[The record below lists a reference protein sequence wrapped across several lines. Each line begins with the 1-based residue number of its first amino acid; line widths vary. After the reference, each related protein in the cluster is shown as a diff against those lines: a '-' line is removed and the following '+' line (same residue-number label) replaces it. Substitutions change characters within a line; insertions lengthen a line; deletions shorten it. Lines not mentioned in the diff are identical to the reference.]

1 MKLSGTVVSMPKTV
15 DVVIPVYNDCDLVQV
30 CVEALS
36 VLRTEVTRLGC
47 TLNLIFVDDGSKDQ
61 SWNRICEVSEDNWIR
76 GIKLSRNYGKEAAV
90 LAGIRDSRADAVIPF
105 DVDLQDPP
113 TVIASLIEEW
123 LSGHKMVAARR
134 SNREADTYFK
144 RQSAK
149 LFYWFYNKI
158 AENPIPKNVGDFR
171 IIDKSIFKHLNE
183 IHDSK
188 LFMKEVF
195 TYIGI
200 ADAYVE
206 FSRPKS
212 QRRNEPTQNMGKL
225 LVLAE
230 TALISAGP
238 KLFRKILGITLLI
251 DTVILCYAFFIT
263 VQWVFGNL
271 PFNGF
276 ATLVLLN
283 TFYFVTLL
291 SLLSVIGL
299 VASHAL
305 SESKRRPSF
314 FIEARVN

>member
-1 MKLSGTVVSMPKTV
+1 MNVLKSV
-15 DVVIPVYNDCDLVQV
+15 DVVVPVYNDGDLVLG
-30 CVEALS
+30 CVAALRDLQS
-36 VLRTEVTRLGC
+36 EIANLGC
-47 TLNLIFVDDGSKDQ
+47 TLNLIFVDDGSQDA
-61 SWNRICEVSEDNWIR
+61 SWSKILVASQEKWIS
-76 GIKLSRNYGKEAAV
+76 GIKLSRNYGKEAAI
-90 LAGIRDSRADAVIPF
+90 LAGIRGSQADAVIPF

-113 TVIASLIEEW
+113 LVIISLVKEW
-123 LSGHKMVAARR
+123 ISGNKMVVAQRN
-134 SNREADTYFK
+134 NRDADTFFK

-149 LFYWFYNKI
+149 FFYWFYNRI

-171 IIDKSIFKHLNE
+171 IIDSSIFKNLNH
-183 IHDSK
+183 ISDTK

-195 TYIGI
+195 TYIGKI
-200 ADAYVE
+200 DSSVD

-212 QRRNEPTQNMGKL
+212 QRKEEPTQNFGKL
-225 LVLAE
+225 LSLAE

-238 KLFRKILGITLLI
+238 KLFRKILGMTMVVDII
-251 DTVILCYAFFIT
+251 ILGYASFIT
-263 VQWVFGNL
+263 AQWLFGDL

-299 VASHAL
+299 VSTHAL

-314 FIEARVN
+314 FIEATTK